1 LGHGVS
7 REKQTCK
14 LQGKTKKKSKNE
26 GRKTTL
32 KKHTKNSLIN
42 LLYSKKPIFGF
53 FLVYIMYSQNIE
65 G

>member
-1 LGHGVS
+1 MGFLGKDELGNY
-7 REKQTCK
+7 KK
-14 LQGKTKKKSKNE
+14 KKKSKNE

-42 LLYSKKPIFGF
+42 LLHSKQTIFGF